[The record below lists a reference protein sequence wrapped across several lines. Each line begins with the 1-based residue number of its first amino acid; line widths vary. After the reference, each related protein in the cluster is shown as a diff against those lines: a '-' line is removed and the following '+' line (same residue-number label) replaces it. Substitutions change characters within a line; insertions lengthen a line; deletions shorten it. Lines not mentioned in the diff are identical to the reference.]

1 MQKDGFT
8 YMKDTKRT
16 KTTGSRALPKVGF
29 QRTEVFVNQ
38 TLEKIGTWTKKTCD
52 FTTITGLKKC

>member
-1 MQKDGFT
+1 MQKDDFT
-8 YMKDTKRT
+8 WLYMKATKRT

-38 TLEKIGTWTKKTCD
+38 TLEKIGT
-52 FTTITGLKKC
+52 